1 VDEKPVVRAQARFGT
16 DDPAHALLA
25 SYWGKA
31 DPDVASRGH
40 DHHTVLG
47 HSLDVAAC
55 AYILVEQNP
64 TLRAQLAASSG
75 IARGAVALTF
85 AAACALHD
93 VGKLDTRFQRK
104 APTVADALRPH
115 TAAIPRGKYDHGAE
129 GFRQI
134 EDDEAASEVLHRLLG
149 SSALP
154 ILRAVCG
161 HHGALPTRDEPDAS
175 RSSLPGSIRRQDA
188 EARRVFQERVVEFFV
203 SRGATLPWPT
213 EVDGSLVQRLAG
225 LCAVSD
231 WLGSNVDHFRYSPG
245 PILDLE
251 SYWTRARELAAEACT
266 QAGLLRAT
274 SAAVDFGGLFPGYS
288 PRDVQTLTEQVLVDV
303 PALIIV
309 EAEMGKGKTEAAL
322 SIAARFLARGIGE
335 GVTVA
340 LPTMATS
347 NAMFGRVEAVVPR
360 LFPSQ
365 DVQLAL
371 AHGRASRHAR
381 FQVLVQRGL
390 RARDLDNPEASV
402 TCARWLLN
410 KKRIL
415 LAQIGVGTIDQALQ
429 AALVVRHQ
437 FVRMFGLSRNVV
449 IVDEVHAYDAYME
462 VLLEHLLGWLGAL
475 GVPVILLSA
484 TLPSERRAA
493 LARAWRGS
501 ETPSDGA
508 HESEPIADDLE
519 TARTR
524 AYPLVTVT
532 TRAGTTTRST
542 NEATPSRLLLLER
555 APNAEDDTANVAAVA
570 ARLLAAAQ
578 AGARIVWI
586 RNTVR
591 EAQRAFRAV
600 HASAAEVEHTLFH
613 ARFRGCDRSRIEQRV
628 LERFGK
634 AAPPGGRMLIATQV
648 IEQSLDLDFDEL
660 HTDLAPIDLLF
671 QRAGRLHRHDRVRP
685 LGFER
690 PRLVVHGPSDANIA
704 ALRFGPSRFVYDAG
718 TLWIAARAL
727 RSRDALNLPA
737 DIRPLVEESYH
748 PASRAAL
755 LRLGGQKLV
764 EAEIRR
770 EGELEAKRTKAKQCC
785 IPPTTADADGGTVL
799 DDDDDA
805 VQAFTRDGMS
815 ATLLP
820 FWWNEEGARVL
831 DAEDA
836 SPVWPLDAAR
846 GDAWRLASELLD
858 QTLSL
863 PARAEVE
870 GVVASTEA
878 LAWETWRKRF
888 DRFAEE
894 SGLGRRVVPLP
905 MRRETDKADRYKGWL
920 RMGGKRR
927 RVLYAPTLGL
937 LMPSEK
943 DEEQAR

>member
-1 VDEKPVVRAQARFGT
+1 MSVVDEKQVVRVQARFAS

-31 DPDVASRGH
+31 DPDVAAQGP

-55 AYILVEQNP
+55 AYTLVERNP
-64 TLRAQLAASSG
+64 TLGAQLAASSG
-75 IARGAVALTF
+75 IARDAVAVTY

-93 VGKLDTRFQRK
+93 VGKIDTRFQRK
-104 APTVADALRPH
+104 APPVADALRPH
-115 TAAIPRGKYDHGAE
+115 TASIPRGKYDHGVE

-149 SSALP
+149 PSALP

-188 EARRVFQERVVEFFV
+188 EARRLFQERIVEFFM

-213 EVDGSLVQRLAG
+213 EVDGPQVQRLAG

-231 WLGSNVDHFRYSPG
+231 WLGSNVDYFRYSPG
-245 PILDLE
+245 AILDLE
-251 SYWTRARELAAEACT
+251 SYWARARELAGEACA

-274 SAAVDFGGLFPGYS
+274 SAPVDFGGLFPGYS
-288 PRDVQTLTEQVLVDV
+288 PRDVQTLTEKVPVDE

-309 EAEMGKGKTEAAL
+309 EAEMGRGKTEAAL
-322 SIAARFLARGIGE
+322 SIAARFLARGIAE
-335 GVTVA
+335 GLTLA

-347 NAMFGRVEAVVPR
+347 NAMFARVEEIVPR
-360 LFPSQ
+360 LYPAR
-365 DVQLAL
+365 DVQLGL
-371 AHGRASRHAR
+371 AHGRASRHTR
-381 FQVLVQRGL
+381 FQILVERGL

-402 TCARWLLN
+402 ACARWLLN

-484 TLPSERRAA
+484 TLPSARRAA
-493 LARAWRGS
+493 LARAWRGPKAS
-501 ETPSDGA
+501 TDGA
-508 HESEPIADDLE
+508 DQSEPDDLE
-519 TARTR
+519 AARTR

-532 TRAGTTTRST
+532 THAGTTTSST
-542 NEATPSRLLLLER
+542 HETAPSRRILVELV
-555 APNAEDDTANVAAVA
+555 PNAEDDANVAAVA
-570 ARLLAAAQ
+570 ARLLATAQ
-578 AGARIVWI
+578 AGARVVWI

-600 HASAAEVEHTLFH
+600 AARAYMVEHALFH
-613 ARFRGCDRSRIEQRV
+613 ARFRGCDRRQIEESV
-628 LERFGK
+628 LERFGR
-634 AAPPGGRMLIATQV
+634 AAPHGGRVLIATQV
-648 IEQSLDLDFDEL
+648 VEQSLDLDFDEL

-671 QRAGRLHRHDRVRP
+671 QRAGRLHRHDRARP
-685 LGFER
+685 PGFES
-690 PRLVVHGPSDANIA
+690 PRLIVHGPSDADIA

-727 RSRDALNLPA
+727 RSRDALDLPA
-737 DIRPLVEESYH
+737 DIRPLVEETYH

-755 LRLGGQKLV
+755 LRLGGEELV
-764 EAEIRR
+764 AEDLRR

-785 IPPTTADADGGTVL
+785 IPPTTADPDGEATL

-820 FWWNEEGARVL
+820 FGWNEEGARVL
-831 DAEDA
+831 DADRT
-836 SPVWPLDAAR
+836 SPVWPLDASR
-846 GDAWRLASELLD
+846 GDAWRLASDLLD

-870 GVVASTEA
+870 GVVASADA
-878 LAWETWRKRF
+878 LAWEAWRKRF
-888 DRFAEE
+888 ARFAEE
-894 SGLGRRVVPLP
+894 SGFGRRVVPLP
-905 MRRETDKADRYKGWL
+905 MRRDAGQADRYKGWL

-927 RVLYAPTLGL
+927 RVLYTPILGL
-937 LMPSEK
+937 LMPSER
-943 DEEQAR
+943 DEVQAR

>member
-1 VDEKPVVRAQARFGT
+1 VTGFT
-16 DDPAHALLA
+16 DDPSHALLA

-31 DPDVASRGH
+31 DPDVAARGH

-55 AYILVEQNP
+55 AYILVERNP
-64 TLRAQLAASSG
+64 TLAAQLAASSG
-75 IARGAVALTF
+75 IARGAVPLTF

-104 APTVADALRPH
+104 APSVADALRPH
-115 TAAIPRGKYDHGAE
+115 TAAIQGGRYDHGTE

-134 EDDEAASEVLHRLLG
+134 EDDEAASTHIHGLLG
-149 SSALP
+149 PSAIP

-175 RSSLPGSIRRQDA
+175 RSKLPRSIRREDA
-188 EARRVFQERVVEFFV
+188 EARRAFQERVVGFFV
-203 SRGATLPWPT
+203 SRGAMLPWT
-213 EVDGSLVQRLAG
+213 GDADGSLVQRLAG
-225 LCAVSD
+225 LCAVAD

-245 PILDLE
+245 PIVDLG
-251 SYWTRARELAAEACT
+251 SYWTHACQLAVEACA

-274 SAAVDFGGLFPGYS
+274 PVAVNFGELFPGYL
-288 PRDVQTLTEQVLVDV
+288 PRDVQTLTEQVPFDV
-303 PALIIV
+303 PALIVV

-322 SIAARFLARGIGE
+322 SMAARFIARGIGD

-347 NAMFGRVEAVVPR
+347 NAMFRRVEEAAPR
-360 LFPSQ
+360 LFPLR

-371 AHGRASRHAR
+371 AHGRASRDTR
-381 FQVLVQRGL
+381 FQALVQRGL
-390 RARDLDNPEASV
+390 RAQDLDNPEASV

-415 LAQIGVGTIDQALQ
+415 LAQVGVGTIDQALQ

-449 IVDEVHAYDAYME
+449 VVDEVHAYDAYME

-475 GVPVILLSA
+475 GVPVIVLSA
-484 TLPSERRAA
+484 TLPSARRAA
-493 LARAWRGS
+493 LARAWQGL
-501 ETPSDGA
+501 EAPTDGVDEGKPS
-508 HESEPIADDLE
+508 PTDDLE
-519 TARTR
+519 TARER
-524 AYPLVTVT
+524 PYPLVTVT
-532 TRAGTTTRST
+532 TRAGTTTHST
-542 NEATPSRLLLLER
+542 DEGSPSRPVLLER
-555 APNAEDDTANVAAVA
+555 AANAEDDTTNVAAVA
-570 ARLLAAAQ
+570 DRLIAVAR
-578 AGARIVWI
+578 AGARVVWI

-600 HASAAEVEHTLFH
+600 SACAHEVEHSLFH
-613 ARFRGCDRSRIEQRV
+613 ARFRGCDRRRIEERV
-628 LERFGK
+628 LERYGK
-634 AAPPGGRMLIATQV
+634 AAPPGGRVLIATQV
-648 IEQSLDLDFDEL
+648 VEQSLDLDFDEL

-671 QRAGRLHRHDRVRP
+671 QRAGRLHRHNRLRP
-685 LGFER
+685 PGFER
-690 PRLVVHGPSDANIA
+690 PCLVVHGPSDTDIA
-704 ALRFGPSRFVYDAG
+704 ALHFGPSKFVYDVG

-748 PASRAAL
+748 PASRVAL
-755 LRLGGQKLV
+755 LRLGGSKLV
-764 EAEIRR
+764 EAELRR
-770 EGELEAKRTKAKQCC
+770 QGELEAKRTKAKQCC
-785 IPPTTADADGGTVL
+785 IPPTTADPDGGAAL

-820 FWWNEEGARVL
+820 FRWDEEGARAL
-831 DAEDA
+831 DAGDA
-836 SPVWPLDAAR
+836 ALVWPLDAALS
-846 GDAWRLASELLD
+846 DAWRLASELLD

-870 GVVASTEA
+870 GIVASA
-878 LAWETWRKRF
+878 DGVAWEVWRKRF
-888 DRFAEE
+888 VRFADE

-905 MRRETDKADRYKGWL
+905 MRRDASSAGRYKGWL

-927 RVLYAPTLGL
+927 RVLYSPTLGL
-937 LMPSEK
+937 LMLSEQ

>member
-1 VDEKPVVRAQARFGT
+1 VT
-16 DDPAHALLA
+16 DSSPDREHALLA

-31 DPDVASRGH
+31 DPEVGARGP
-40 DHHTVLG
+40 DHHSVLG

-55 AYILVEQNP
+55 AYTLVERNP
-64 TLRAQLAASSG
+64 TLREQLAVSSG
-75 IARGAVALTF
+75 VAQGAVATTF
-85 AAACALHD
+85 AAVCALHD

-104 APTVADALRPH
+104 AAAVADRLRPQ
-115 TAAIPRGKYDHGAE
+115 TAAIQQGHYDHGTE

-134 EDDEAASEVLHRLLG
+134 EDDEAASTLLHRLLG
-149 SSALP
+149 TSALP

-161 HHGALPTRDEPDAS
+161 HHGGLPTREEPDAS
-175 RSSLPGSIRRQDA
+175 RSKLPGSIRREDA
-188 EARRVFQERVVEFFV
+188 EARRIFQERVVGFFV
-203 SRGATLPWPT
+203 SLGATLPWPT
-213 EVDGSLVQRLAG
+213 DVDGALVQRLAG
-225 LCAVSD
+225 LCAVAD
-231 WLGSNVDHFRYSPG
+231 WLGSNVDHFRYAPG
-245 PILDLE
+245 PILELRD
-251 SYWTRARELAAEACT
+251 YWTRACELAAEACG

-274 SAAVDFGGLFPGYS
+274 PVAAEFGRLFPGYS
-288 PRDVQTLTEQVLVDV
+288 PRDVQTVTEQIPLDI
-303 PALIIV
+303 PALIVV

-322 SIAARFLARGIGE
+322 SMAARFLAGGIGE

-347 NAMFGRVEAVVPR
+347 NAMFGRVEEVVPR

-371 AHGRASRHAR
+371 AHGRASRNER
-381 FQVLVQRGL
+381 FQVLVQRAL

-402 TCARWLLN
+402 ACARWLLN

-429 AALVVRHQ
+429 AALIVRHQ

-462 VLLEHLLGWLGAL
+462 VLLEHLLTWLGAL
-475 GVPVILLSA
+475 DVPVILLSA

-493 LARAWRGS
+493 LARAWRGAAQ
-501 ETPSDGA
+501 TDGA
-508 HESEPIADDLE
+508 IGDEPAPADDLE

-524 AYPLVTVT
+524 PYPLVTVT
-532 TRAGTTTRST
+532 TRAGTTTRSS
-542 NEATPSRLLLLER
+542 NEVSVSRRLRLEHV
-555 APNAEDDTANVAAVA
+555 PNLADDGANVTAVA
-570 ARLLAAAQ
+570 ARLLAAAR
-578 AGARIVWI
+578 AGARVVWI

-591 EAQRAFRAV
+591 EAQRAFRAI
-600 HASAAEVEHTLFH
+600 SAGAGEVEHTLFH
-613 ARFRGCDRSRIEQRV
+613 ARFKGRDRRQIEKAV

-634 AAPPGGRMLIATQV
+634 GAPPGGRVLIATQV
-648 IEQSLDLDFDEL
+648 VEQSLDLDFDEL

-685 LGFER
+685 PGFEN
-690 PRLVVHGPSDANIA
+690 PRFVVHGPSDADTA
-704 ALRFGPSRFVYDAG
+704 ALRFGPSKFVYDAG

-727 RSRDALNLPA
+727 RSRDIIDLPA

-748 PASRAAL
+748 PASRVEL
-755 LRLGGQKLV
+755 LGLGGPELV
-764 EAEIRR
+764 AAELRR
-770 EGELEAKRTKAKQCC
+770 EDVLEGKRTKARQCC
-785 IPPTTADADGGTVL
+785 IPATTADPDGGATL

-820 FWWNEEGARVL
+820 FWWNEDGAHTL
-831 DAEDA
+831 DAAEDG
-836 SPVWPLDAAR
+836 SPAWQLDAAR

-863 PARAEVE
+863 PARGEVE
-870 GVVASTEA
+870 GVVASAEGP
-878 LAWETWRKRF
+878 AWDAWRKRF
-888 DRFAEE
+888 ARFAEE

-905 MRRETDKADRYKGWL
+905 MRRDAGQAGRYKGWL

-927 RVLYAPTLGL
+927 RVLYSPVLGL
-937 LMPSEK
+937 LMLSEQ

>member
-1 VDEKPVVRAQARFGT
+1 MSDFTSDTSR
-16 DDPAHALLA
+16 ALLA

-31 DPDVASRGH
+31 DPDVAAHGH

-55 AYILVEQNP
+55 AYILVERNP
-64 TLRAQLAASSG
+64 TLRAQLAACSG
-75 IARGAVALTF
+75 IARGSVAQTF

-104 APTVADALRPH
+104 APQVADRLRPH
-115 TAAIPRGKYDHGAE
+115 TAAISRGHYDHGTE

-134 EDDEAASEVLHRLLG
+134 EDDEAASTLLYRLLG
-149 SSALP
+149 THALP

-161 HHGALPTRDEPDAS
+161 HHGALPTREEPDAS
-175 RSSLPGSIRRQDA
+175 RSKLLGSIRREDA
-188 EARRVFQERVVEFFV
+188 EARRLFQECVVAFFV

-213 EVDGSLVQRLAG
+213 EINGSLVQRLAG
-225 LCAVSD
+225 LCAVAD

-245 PILDLE
+245 PIVDLG
-251 SYWTRARELAAEACT
+251 SYWTRACELAAEACA
-266 QAGLLRAT
+266 QAGLIRAT
-274 SAAVDFGGLFPGYS
+274 PVAVDFGGLFPGYS
-288 PRDVQTLTEQVLVDV
+288 PRDVQTLTEQVPSDV

-322 SIAARFLARGIGE
+322 SMAARFLAQGVGE

-347 NAMFGRVEAVVPR
+347 NAMFGRVEEVVPR

-365 DVQLAL
+365 DVQLSL
-371 AHGRASRHAR
+371 AHGRASRHTR
-381 FQVLVQRGL
+381 FQVLVQRGF
-390 RARDLDNPEASV
+390 RAGDLDNPEASV

-415 LAQIGVGTIDQALQ
+415 LAQVGVGTIDQALQ

-493 LARAWRGS
+493 LALAWRGS
-501 ETPSDGA
+501 QVLMDGA
-508 HESEPIADDLE
+508 DASQSISADDLE

-524 AYPLVTVT
+524 PYPLVTVT
-532 TRAGTTTRST
+532 TRARTTTRST
-542 NEATPSRLLLLER
+542 NEGPSSRSLLLER
-555 APNAEDDTANVAAVA
+555 AANAEDDLTNVATVAAHLLAVA
-570 ARLLAAAQ
+570 H
-578 AGARIVWI
+578 AGARVVWI

-600 HASAAEVEHTLFH
+600 AAHADEVEHTLFH
-613 ARFRGCDRSRIEQRV
+613 ARFRGCDRRRIEERV

-634 AAPPGGRMLIATQV
+634 GAPQGGRVLIATQV
-648 IEQSLDLDFDEL
+648 VEQSLDLDFDEL

-685 LGFER
+685 AGFES
-690 PRLVVHGPSDANIA
+690 PRLVVHGPSDADLA
-704 ALRFGPSRFVYDAG
+704 ALRFGPSKFVYDAG

-727 RSRDALNLPA
+727 RSRDALNLPT

-755 LRLGGQKLV
+755 LRLGGSELV
-764 EAEIRR
+764 AAEFKR

-785 IPPTTADADGGTVL
+785 IPPTTADPDGGATL
-799 DDDDDA
+799 DDDDDR

-820 FWWNEEGARVL
+820 FRWNEEGARAL

-836 SPVWPLDAAR
+836 SSAWALDAAR

-870 GVVASTEA
+870 GVVAPTED
-878 LAWETWRKRF
+878 LAWQAWRKRF
-888 DRFAEE
+888 VRFAEE

-905 MRRETDKADRYKGWL
+905 MRRDGGKTDRYKGWL
-920 RMGGKRR
+920 RMGGKQR
-927 RVLYAPTLGL
+927 RVLYSPTVGL

-943 DEEQAR
+943 DEEEAR

>member
-1 VDEKPVVRAQARFGT
+1 VVTRRSDE
-16 DDPAHALLA
+16 PAAALLA

-31 DPDVASRGH
+31 DPDLAADGH
-40 DHHTVLG
+40 GHHTVLG

-55 AYILVEQNP
+55 AYVLVEQNP

-75 IARGAVALTF
+75 IARGAVAVTF

-104 APTVADALRPH
+104 APPVADALRPH
-115 TAAIPRGKYDHGAE
+115 TAAIPRGHYDHGTE
-129 GFRQI
+129 GFRLI
-134 EDDEAASEVLHRLLG
+134 EDDEAASTLLHRLLG
-149 SSALP
+149 ASALP

-161 HHGALPTRDEPDAS
+161 HHGALPTREVPDAS
-175 RSSLPGSIRRQDA
+175 RSKLLGSIRREDS
-188 EARRVFQERVVEFFV
+188 EARRVFQECVVEFFV
-203 SRGATLPWPT
+203 SCGATLPWPT

-225 LCAVSD
+225 LCAVAD

-245 PILDLE
+245 PILDLGR
-251 SYWTRARELAAEACT
+251 YWTRACEIATEACA

-274 SAAVDFGGLFPGYS
+274 SVAVDFGGLFPGYS
-288 PRDVQTLTEQVLVDV
+288 PRDVQTLTEQVPVDV
-303 PALIIV
+303 PALIVV

-347 NAMFGRVEAVVPR
+347 NAMFGRVEEVVPR

-371 AHGRASRHAR
+371 AHGRASRDTR

-415 LAQIGVGTIDQALQ
+415 LAQVGVGTIDQALQ

-493 LARAWRGS
+493 LARAWRGA
-501 ETPSDGA
+501 ETPTDSADG
-508 HESEPIADDLE
+508 SEPIPADDLE
-519 TARTR
+519 TARMR
-524 AYPLVTVT
+524 PYPLVTVT
-532 TRAGTTTRST
+532 TRAGTTARST
-542 NEATPSRLLLLER
+542 GKDPSSRRLRLER
-555 APNAEDDTANVAAVA
+555 ASNAEDDATHVAAVA
-570 ARLLAAAQ
+570 ARLLAAAR
-578 AGARIVWI
+578 AGARVVWI

-600 HASAAEVEHTLFH
+600 SACAGEVEHTLFH
-613 ARFRGCDRSRIEQRV
+613 ARFRGRDRRRIEESV

-634 AAPPGGRMLIATQV
+634 GAPQGGRVLIATQV
-648 IEQSLDLDFDEL
+648 VEQSLDLDFDEL

-671 QRAGRLHRHDRVRP
+671 QRAGRLHRHDRERAP
-685 LGFER
+685 GFES
-690 PRLVVHGPSDANIA
+690 PRLVVHVPSDADIA

-727 RSRDALNLPA
+727 RSRDALDLPA

-748 PASRAAL
+748 PASRAEL
-755 LRLGGQKLV
+755 LQLGGEKLV
-764 EAEIRR
+764 AAEVRR

-785 IPPTTADADGGTVL
+785 IPPTTADPDGEAAL

-820 FWWNEEGARVL
+820 FWWNEEGARAL
-831 DAEDA
+831 DSEDG
-836 SPVWPLDAAR
+836 SPVWLLDAAR

-870 GVVASTEA
+870 GVVASA
-878 LAWETWRKRF
+878 DGLGWDAWRKRF
-888 DRFAEE
+888 VGFAEE

-905 MRRETDKADRYKGWL
+905 MRRDGEKADRYKGWL

-927 RVLYAPTLGL
+927 RVLYSPTLGL
-937 LMPSEK
+937 LMLSEQ
-943 DEEQAR
+943 DEEHAR

>member
-1 VDEKPVVRAQARFGT
+1 MSDFTNDRSL
-16 DDPAHALLA
+16 ALLA

-31 DPDVASRGH
+31 DPEVAAHGH

-55 AYILVEQNP
+55 AYILVEKNQ
-64 TLRAQLAASSG
+64 TLRAQLASSSG
-75 IARGAVALTF
+75 IARDSVALTF

-104 APTVADALRPH
+104 APQVADALRPH
-115 TAAIPRGKYDHGAE
+115 TAAIPRGHYDHGTE

-134 EDDEAASEVLHRLLG
+134 EDDEAASTLLHRLLG
-149 SSALP
+149 RSALP

-161 HHGALPTRDEPDAS
+161 HHGALPTREEPDAS
-175 RSSLPGSIRRQDA
+175 RSKLLGSIRREDA
-188 EARRVFQERVVEFFV
+188 EARRVFQEYVVEFFV

-225 LCAVSD
+225 LCAVAD

-245 PILDLE
+245 PIVDFGR
-251 SYWTRARELAAEACT
+251 YWTRACELAAEGCA

-274 SAAVDFGGLFPGYS
+274 PVAVDFCGLFPGYS
-288 PRDVQTLTEQVLVDV
+288 LRDVQRLTEQVPVDV
-303 PALIIV
+303 PALIVV

-322 SIAARFLARGIGE
+322 SMAARFLARGIAE

-347 NAMFGRVEAVVPR
+347 NAMFGRVEEVVPR

-371 AHGRASRHAR
+371 AHGRASRHTR

-410 KKRIL
+410 RKRIL

-462 VLLEHLLGWLGAL
+462 VLLEHLLAWLGAL

-493 LARAWRGS
+493 LARAWRGPVVPTDGSDDS
-501 ETPSDGA
+501 EAIS
-508 HESEPIADDLE
+508 ADDLE
-519 TARTR
+519 MARTR
-524 AYPLVTVT
+524 PYPLVTVT

-542 NEATPSRLLLLER
+542 SEAAHSRRLHIER
-555 APNAEDDTANVAAVA
+555 VPNGEDDAANVAAVA

-578 AGARIVWI
+578 AGARVVWI

-600 HASAAEVEHTLFH
+600 NAYTTDAEHTLFH
-613 ARFRGCDRSRIEQRV
+613 ARFRGCDRRAIEERV

-634 AAPPGGRMLIATQV
+634 AAPEGGRVLIATQV
-648 IEQSLDLDFDEL
+648 VEQSLDLDFDEL

-685 LGFER
+685 AGFES
-690 PRLVVHGPSDANIA
+690 PRLVVHGPSDADIA

-727 RSRDALNLPA
+727 RSRDTLDLPA

-748 PASRAAL
+748 QASRAKL
-755 LRLGGQKLV
+755 LPLGGPELV
-764 EAEIRR
+764 AKELRR
-770 EGELEAKRTKAKQCC
+770 EDELEAKRTKAKHCC
-785 IPPTTADADGGTVL
+785 IPPTTADPDGGATL

-820 FWWNEEGARVL
+820 FWWNEEGARAL
-831 DAEDA
+831 DAEEA

-870 GVVASTEA
+870 GVMGSTEG
-878 LAWETWRKRF
+878 LAWKAWQRRF
-888 DRFAEE
+888 VRFAEE
-894 SGLGRRVVPLP
+894 SGLGPRVVPLP
-905 MRRETDKADRYKGWL
+905 MRRDGGKSDRYKGWL
-920 RMGGKRR
+920 HMGGRRR
-927 RVLYAPTLGL
+927 RVLYSPTIGL

-943 DEEQAR
+943 NEEEAR

>member
-1 VDEKPVVRAQARFGT
+1 MFESSRIRNAHRRDQA
-16 DDPAHALLA
+16 
-25 SYWGKA
+25 
-31 DPDVASRGH
+31 
-40 DHHTVLG
+40 
-47 HSLDVAAC
+47 
-55 AYILVEQNP
+55 
-64 TLRAQLAASSG
+64 
-75 IARGAVALTF
+75 AV
-85 AAACALHD
+85 
-93 VGKLDTRFQRK
+93 K
-104 APTVADALRPH
+104 
-115 TAAIPRGKYDHGAE
+115 
-129 GFRQI
+129 
-134 EDDEAASEVLHRLLG
+134 
-149 SSALP
+149 
-154 ILRAVCG
+154 
-161 HHGALPTRDEPDAS
+161 
-175 RSSLPGSIRRQDA
+175 RQD
-188 EARRVFQERVVEFFV
+188 
-203 SRGATLPWPT
+203 S
-213 EVDGSLVQRLAG
+213 
-225 LCAVSD
+225 
-231 WLGSNVDHFRYSPG
+231 
-245 PILDLE
+245 
-251 SYWTRARELAAEACT
+251 
-266 QAGLLRAT
+266 
-274 SAAVDFGGLFPGYS
+274 
-288 PRDVQTLTEQVLVDV
+288 
-303 PALIIV
+303 
-309 EAEMGKGKTEAAL
+309 
-322 SIAARFLARGIGE
+322 
-335 GVTVA
+335 
-340 LPTMATS
+340 
-347 NAMFGRVEAVVPR
+347 
-360 LFPSQ
+360 
-365 DVQLAL
+365 
-371 AHGRASRHAR
+371 
-381 FQVLVQRGL
+381 
-390 RARDLDNPEASV
+390 
-402 TCARWLLN
+402 
-410 KKRIL
+410 
-415 LAQIGVGTIDQALQ
+415 
-429 AALVVRHQ
+429 
-437 FVRMFGLSRNVV
+437 
-449 IVDEVHAYDAYME
+449 
-462 VLLEHLLGWLGAL
+462 
-475 GVPVILLSA
+475 
-484 TLPSERRAA
+484 
-493 LARAWRGS
+493 
-501 ETPSDGA
+501 
-508 HESEPIADDLE
+508 
-519 TARTR
+519 
-524 AYPLVTVT
+524 
-532 TRAGTTTRST
+532 
-542 NEATPSRLLLLER
+542 
-555 APNAEDDTANVAAVA
+555 
-570 ARLLAAAQ
+570 
-578 AGARIVWI
+578 
-586 RNTVR
+586 
-591 EAQRAFRAV
+591 
-600 HASAAEVEHTLFH
+600 
-613 ARFRGCDRSRIEQRV
+613 
-628 LERFGK
+628 
-634 AAPPGGRMLIATQV
+634 
-648 IEQSLDLDFDEL
+648 
-660 HTDLAPIDLLF
+660 IDLLF